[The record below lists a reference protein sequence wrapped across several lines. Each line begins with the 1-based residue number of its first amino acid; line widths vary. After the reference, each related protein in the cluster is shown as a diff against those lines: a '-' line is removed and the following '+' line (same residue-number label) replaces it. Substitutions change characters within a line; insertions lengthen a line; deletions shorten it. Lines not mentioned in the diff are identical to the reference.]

1 MQTLD
6 FNTLNTGDI
15 LITRSNQ
22 SWIQVHQ
29 LGLHEMAYVVQ
40 HVDTQNSAAVI
51 ARTGNESTQYILSVD
66 EYGRFTITPMVN
78 TDNASRVDEVF
89 QMSAQEAQVMRL
101 SARLK
106 AERDLSHYL
115 QSQYDNKTPNSVDK
129 FIENFYKGSYMAGE
143 YPTTFIM
150 DMAKGRNLMNEL
162 IEGATDVYDA
172 ESEKENAVLDKVI
185 AESRKAYDK
194 VVATIKE
201 AGIEYA
207 YNEEAVTLVQPDADY
222 GSRAPRTLRIGTAI
236 VDKETP
242 YIISRITSTRAYVTD
257 AQGVE
262 VGYISNT
269 KANGLTLNF
278 KEAPEGDTNRH
289 YLAYSCNPLPAS
301 TIESVEKLMQATKA
315 VYDIMTEHRRAV
327 ERILKDGGSDRVRN
341 ANGLCHNHYGID
353 TLAGA
358 LSYIQAFIGG
368 AEETKDSLEE
378 AKEMFFWKAT
388 RLIKKAYGN

>member
-29 LGLHEMAYVVQ
+29 LGLYEMAYVVQ
-40 HVDTQNSAAVI
+40 HVDAQNSAAVI

-66 EYGRFTITPMVN
+66 GHERLTITPMVN
-78 TDNASRVDEVF
+78 ADNARRVDEVF
-89 QMSAQEAQVMRL
+89 QMSAQEAQAMRL

-207 YNEEAVTLVQPDADY
+207 YNDESVTLTMV
-222 GSRAPRTLRIGTAI
+222 SRAPRTLRIGTAI
-236 VDKETP
+236 MDKETP

-278 KEAPEGDTNRH
+278 KEAPEGDTSRH
-289 YLAYSCNPLPAS
+289 YLAYSYNPLPAS
-301 TIESVEKLMQATKA
+301 TIESVEKLTQATKA
-315 VYDIMTEHRRAV
+315 VYDIMTEHRRNV

-341 ANGLCHNHYGID
+341 ANGLHHNHYGID

-388 RLIKKAYGN
+388 RLIEKAYGN

>member
-29 LGLHEMAYVVQ
+29 LGLYEMAYVVQ
-40 HVDTQNSAAVI
+40 HVDAQNSAAVI

-66 EYGRFTITPMVN
+66 GHERLTITPMVN
-78 TDNASRVDEVF
+78 ADNARRVDEVF
-89 QMSAQEAQVMRL
+89 QMSAQEAQAMRL

-207 YNEEAVTLVQPDADY
+207 YNDESVTLVQPDADY

-242 YIISRITSTRAYVTD
+242 YIISRILTLHNLNEVIENRPRKLGIIKFTHHASMKLGIRSGIVGSNGVNQTGAICTISSHEL
-257 AQGVE
+257 QGVGLITPFLQL
-262 VGYISNT
+262 VIISPF
-269 KANGLTLNF
+269 L
-278 KEAPEGDTNRH
+278 
-289 YLAYSCNPLPAS
+289 
-301 TIESVEKLMQATKA
+301 
-315 VYDIMTEHRRAV
+315 
-327 ERILKDGGSDRVRN
+327 
-341 ANGLCHNHYGID
+341 
-353 TLAGA
+353 
-358 LSYIQAFIGG
+358 
-368 AEETKDSLEE
+368 LEE
-378 AKEMFFWKAT
+378 AVKLKGCGSGSCHPGH
-388 RLIKKAYGN
+388 LSVSCCGK

>member
-29 LGLHEMAYVVQ
+29 LGLYEMAYVVQ
-40 HVDTQNSAAVI
+40 HVDAQNSAAVI
-51 ARTGNESTQYILSVD
+51 ARTGNNSTQYILSVD
-66 EYGRFTITPMVN
+66 EHERLTITPMVN
-78 TDNASRVDEVF
+78 AYNASRVDEVF
-89 QMSAQEAQVMRL
+89 QMSAKEAQAMRL
-101 SARLK
+101 DARLK

-143 YPTTFIM
+143 YPATFIM
-150 DMAKGRNLMNEL
+150 DMDKGYSLMNEL
-162 IEGATDVYDA
+162 IEGAIDVYEA

-194 VVATIKE
+194 AVAIIEE

-207 YNEEAVTLVQPDADY
+207 YNGESVTLVQPDADY

-236 VDKETP
+236 VDGETP

-257 AQGVE
+257 AQGAE

-278 KEAPEGDTNRH
+278 KEAPEGDTSRH
-289 YLAYSCNPLPAS
+289 YLRYSYNPLPAS

-315 VYDIMTEHRRAV
+315 VYDIMTEHSRNV
-327 ERILKDGGSDRVRN
+327 ERILKDGGSDRVRD
-341 ANGLCHNHYGID
+341 ANGLRHKHYGID